1 MIETKNKD
9 FSFFG
14 VFADVFVPRTR
25 IEKQELYLSGIAD
38 YDIQKITLP
47 RPWLFFRVFLSLA
60 VMFILVYII
69 SSFGGILSL
78 PTLMFLGAFIA
89 PFTLIVLFFELN
101 VYRDISIFSIIKMF
115 GMGGALAVI
124 FTLILHD
131 LIGYNKGLD
140 YLGAL
145 LTGVVEESAKLAV
158 IILLLIKRRNKTI
171 CGGILTGAAIGGGFA
186 SIESAGYAFLGMF
199 LDMGGYSAIVYSSEF
214 LSLSLSHMLDVLFL
228 RCVLAPG
235 GHVIWAAI
243 EGASAAMLLKEKK
256 YLKSAGLII
265 FCALLHSIWNMPFS
279 AKLLPQIYFVPVIL
293 TVLAWSVGIKLLKEG
308 INRAFEQKNT
318 DKKATA

>member
-1 MIETKNKD
+1 MIETKDQD
-9 FSFFG
+9 FNFFG
-14 VFADVFVPRTR
+14 VFADVFLPRTKA
-25 IEKQELYLSGIAD
+25 EKQELYLSGIAD
-38 YDIQKITLP
+38 FDVQKIALP

-60 VMFILVYII
+60 VMLILVYII

-78 PTLMFLGAFIA
+78 PTLMFLGAFIV

-115 GMGGALAVI
+115 GIGGALAVI

-140 YLGAL
+140 YVGAL

-158 IILLLIKRRNKTI
+158 IIMLLIRRKNKTI

-199 LDMGGYSAIVYSSEF
+199 LNMGGYPTIIYSSEF
-214 LSLSLSHMLDVLFL
+214 LSVSLMQMLDVLFL
-228 RCVLAPG
+228 RCILAPG

-243 EGASAAMLLKEKK
+243 EGAAAVILLKRKN
-256 YLKSAGLII
+256 YLKGAGLIL
-265 FCALLHSIWNMPFS
+265 FCTMLHSIWNMPFS
-279 AKLLPQIYFVPVIL
+279 AKLLPQIYFVPVVL
-293 TVLAWSVGIKLLKEG
+293 SVLAWSIGIKLIKEG
-308 INRAFEQKNT
+308 INQAFEQKNIEI
-318 DKKATA
+318 KETA